1 MMNIAAIIV
10 LFKHDN
16 AILEFSLSKIE
27 KSVNKIFIINN
38 FKDFSLTKTIT
49 DNEKINVTVMPSNLG
64 ISAGYN
70 IGLKKAIKGGFS
82 HAFLLDQ
89 DSIASEEL
97 IPSIIPCMPSNAAS
111 ISSLYEE
118 YNDYKT
124 IQFKKVSRKNIVQP
138 VEFNIGS
145 GSVISLEILSN
156 IGMFDEAFFMEHYDI
171 EWCFRARQNG
181 FHVYKFHSQLFFHKI
196 GISRKVLLGKSINI
210 HEPIRYYYKSWGLIR
225 LIYNENMP
233 LSWKF
238 KELLK
243 HIMKLIIYPILS
255 NNFLTTFKYMIIG
268 TYDGIRNIQRNSYKD
283 NL

>member
-1 MMNIAAIIV
+1 MNIAAIIV

-16 AILEFSLSKIE
+16 AILEFSVSKIE

-49 DNEKINVTVMPSNLG
+49 NNEKVNVTDMASNVG

-70 IGLKKAIKGGFS
+70 IGLKKAVEEGFS
-82 HAFLLDQ
+82 YAFLLDQ

-97 IPSIIPCMPSNAAS
+97 LTSMIPCIPADAAS
-111 ISSLYEE
+111 MSSFYKE
-118 YNDYKT
+118 YNDYSA
-124 IQFKKVSRKNIVQP
+124 IQFKKVSNKNIIQP

-145 GSVISLEILSN
+145 GSVISLDKLPN
-156 IGMFDEAFFMEHYDI
+156 IGMFDETFFMEHYDI
-171 EWCFRARQNG
+171 EWCFRARKNG
-181 FHVYKFHSQLFFHKI
+181 FHIYKFHSQLFFHKI
-196 GISRKVLLGKSINI
+196 GTNRKMLLGKSVNI

-225 LIYNENMP
+225 LIFNENMP

-243 HIMKLIIYPILS
+243 HMIKLIVYPALS
-255 NNFLTTFKYMIIG
+255 NNFLKTFKYMILG
-268 TYDGIRNIQRNSYKD
+268 TYDGVKNIQRNSYKD